1 MTDTQALIISLAKS
15 FSDSS
20 VIDYIL
26 YLDNLFSNILLA
38 KILEE
43 FDIDIMSMIQ
53 VNVLK
58 FSLELVQLK
67 QVKQS
72 LK

>member
-1 MTDTQALIISLAKS
+1 MTDTQTLVISLAKS
-15 FSDSS
+15 LSDSS

-43 FDIDIMSMIQ
+43 LDIDIMSMI
-53 VNVLK
+53 
-58 FSLELVQLK
+58 
-67 QVKQS
+67 
-72 LK
+72 